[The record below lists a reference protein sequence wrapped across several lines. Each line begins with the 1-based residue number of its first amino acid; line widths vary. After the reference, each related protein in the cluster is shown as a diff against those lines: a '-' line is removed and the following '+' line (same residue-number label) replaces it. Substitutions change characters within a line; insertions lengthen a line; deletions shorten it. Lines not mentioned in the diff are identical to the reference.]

1 MNELKPCIF
10 TDSVTTHFCTENNF
24 GSRLVQNRIRSSWE
38 WGLCD
43 TNDSS
48 TLISATVIFIEMI
61 AVIQALLSAGIG
73 ADNIIVGED
82 VW

>member
-24 GSRLVQNRIRSSWE
+24 GSRLVQNLSN
-38 WGLCD
+38 

-82 VW
+82 V